1 MRAFPLPILVCML
14 VLLTA
19 SPIIRA
25 QTPPTASTVQAS
37 DECGCDPPLPE
48 VLATVNGT
56 KIGRQDISDAEG
68 RIKELKDSVVEA
80 RKRELDLQI
89 NSLLLQ
95 AEAKKRGVS
104 SALLL
109 ETEVVKKVT
118 EPTDAE
124 AQVFFDQNKAR
135 MGSADF
141 SAAKTEIIEY
151 LRGERQRN
159 LAKLFADELRAGG
172 QVKILGTVTA
182 PANDAQRSRVFA
194 TVNGKNITS
203 ADIEDSLLA
212 LVSNIRSQI
221 FEMRKNAVELA
232 INDSLLAAE
241 AKRQNVTAQ
250 ALIESVMNKVPAVTE
265 SDAQKFFNENKQRIN
280 GEFANLKSQI
290 VSYLEEQAQR
300 KAEKDFADQLK
311 RNATIQV
318 FLTAPQPPV
327 FQIAVDDQ
335 PMRGNANA
343 GVTLID
349 FSDFE
354 CGACAQAHEVIN
366 RLSAEYGN
374 NLRLVMRDYPLEQHA
389 NAFRAAEAAE
399 AAREQGKF
407 WEYAA
412 LLFHNQKELG
422 VDRLKEYASQLQL
435 DRAKFDA
442 ALDSRKFRERVARD
456 IDEGGRLGVNATPTF
471 FVNGRR
477 VSEISYEALKA
488 AIDAAINAGS
498 LKTMAKP

>member
-1 MRAFPLPILVCML
+1 MRALLLPILVFIL
-14 VLLTA
+14 VLLSA
-19 SPIIRA
+19 SPIIRSQA
-25 QTPPTASTVQAS
+25 PATPPTAPAG

-56 KIGRQDISDAEG
+56 RIIRQDISATEG

-80 RKRELDLQI
+80 RKGELDLQI

-104 SALLL
+104 NAQLL
-109 ETEVVKKVT
+109 ETEIVKKLT

-124 AQVFFDQNKAR
+124 AQAFFDQNR
-135 MGSADF
+135 GRIGPSDF
-141 SAAKTEIIEY
+141 SAVKKEIIEY
-151 LRGERQRN
+151 LRAERQRDQ
-159 LAKLFADELRAGG
+159 AKLFADQLRASA
-172 QVKILGTVTA
+172 QVKILGAVTP

-203 ADIEDSLLA
+203 ADIEDSLQA
-212 LVSNIRSQI
+212 LVSSVRSQI
-221 FEMRKNAVELA
+221 FETRKKEVDVAV
-232 INDSLLAAE
+232 NDLLLTAE
-241 AKRQNVTAQ
+241 AKRQNVTAH
-250 ALIESVMNKVPAVTE
+250 ALIESVMSKVPPVTDN
-265 SDAQKFFNENKQRIN
+265 DARKFFDENKARIN
-280 GEFANLKSQI
+280 GEFDSLKLHI
-290 VSYLEEQAQR
+290 LSYLEEQA
-300 KAEKDFADQLK
+300 K
-311 RNATIQV
+311 RNAEKAFADELRRGATIQI
-318 FLTAPQPPV
+318 FLTAPQPPF

-335 PMRGNANA
+335 PIRGNANA
-343 GVTLID
+343 KVTLMV

-354 CGACAQAHEVIN
+354 CGACAQAHEVLN
-366 RLSAEYGN
+366 RLSAEYGD

-412 LLFHNQKELG
+412 ILFHNQKALG
-422 VDRLKEYASQLQL
+422 IDKLKEYASQLQL
-435 DRAKFDA
+435 DRTKFDA
-442 ALDSRKFRERVARD
+442 ALDSRKFREQVARD

-488 AIDAAINAGS
+488 AIDAAINAAP
-498 LKTMAKP
+498 LKTMARP